1 MTPLHVVRTIAE
13 QASLPAASAAVAWAW
28 PFDQIA
34 IPVAVLFMGFIGS
47 GIWLFLEK
55 PEVAR
60 LRAYG
65 LACCYAVIAAAG
77 AVLTVHIAGLDKGI
91 AAPLAL
97 LMAVGGRPLYEA
109 ARDAG
114 VDRIRKITRGE

>member
-1 MTPLHVVRTIAE
+1 
-13 QASLPAASAAVAWAW
+13 
-28 PFDQIA
+28 
-34 IPVAVLFMGFIGS
+34 MGFVGA

-55 PEVAR
+55 PDVAR

-65 LACCYAVIAAAG
+65 LAFCYAVIAAAG
-77 AVLTVHIAGLDKGI
+77 AVLIVHLAGLDKRI
-91 AAPLAL
+91 AGPLAL

-114 VDRIRKITRGE
+114 VERIRKMTRGEK